1 MCHIEAIVI
10 GSQTPKFNLLHN
22 RIINSDLTALGVAAR
37 ATKAYQDLE
46 KSE

>member
-1 MCHIEAIVI
+1 MFHIKVFVI

-22 RIINSDLTALGVAAR
+22 RINNENLTALGVAAR
-37 ATKAYQDLE
+37 ATNACQNLE